1 MASGVVRVEAAA
13 PTASAYCLPGG
24 PAGREEL
31 RHLRRP
37 APRHALHRAGR
48 VRGLSRPLRLRQ
60 DHAAPRH
67 RRARSRDHGSVTQA
81 GHDITSL
88 PPEQRNFGIVFQS
101 YALFPNLSVAE
112 NVGYGLRGAGWTRAR
127 IAERV
132 AELLTTVGLPEQAQK
147 YPAQLSGGQQRV
159 ALARALANEPE
170 LLPLD
175 EPLSAL
181 DAIVRINLPQEL
193 HSLQRRLGV
202 TTIMVTHDQEEA
214 MSVSGRIVVM
224 SQGRIEQVGTPEDI
238 YRRPAT
244 PFVAG
249 FVVRSAP
256 VNAKIDTPANMLIT
270 PDGLRLE
277 ARGWGVVWN
286 SVKLATLVAV
296 IGAPA
301 IFTIAWLLERG
312 PQSGPVPGLLR
323 LTAILP
329 LAIPGLVLGLAYILF
344 FNHPANPLGYF
355 YGGLVILVVNSLVH
369 FYTVGHLT
377 ALTAI
382 RQLDPEFES
391 VGASLRVPVFVTFRR
406 VTAPICLP
414 AILDI
419 AVYLFV
425 NAMTTVS
432 AMISM
437 GRTPSSRPSPSC
449 TWMRRARTRRRPRWH
464 APSWRLLPR

>member
-67 RRARSRDHGSVTQA
+67 RRARSADHGSVTQA
-81 GHDITSL
+81 GRDITSL

-181 DAIVRINLPQEL
+181 DAIVRINLRQEL

-202 TTIMVTHDQEEA
+202 TTIMVTHDQEEV
-214 MSVSGRIVVM
+214 MSVSDRIVVM

-238 YRRPAT
+238 YRRP
-244 PFVAG
+244 P
-249 FVVRSAP
+249 RPS
-256 VNAKIDTPANMLIT
+256 
-270 PDGLRLE
+270 
-277 ARGWGVVWN
+277 
-286 SVKLATLVAV
+286 
-296 IGAPA
+296 
-301 IFTIAWLLERG
+301 
-312 PQSGPVPGLLR
+312 
-323 LTAILP
+323 
-329 LAIPGLVLGLAYILF
+329 
-344 FNHPANPLGYF
+344 
-355 YGGLVILVVNSLVH
+355 
-369 FYTVGHLT
+369 
-377 ALTAI
+377 
-382 RQLDPEFES
+382 
-391 VGASLRVPVFVTFRR
+391 
-406 VTAPICLP
+406 LP
-414 AILDI
+414 ASS
-419 AVYLFV
+419 
-425 NAMTTVS
+425 S
-432 AMISM
+432 ARRLS
-437 GRTPSSRPSPSC
+437 TPRS
-449 TWMRRARTRRRPRWH
+449 TRPRTC
-464 APSWRLLPR
+464 